1 MEKFLK
7 NPVYMGIITL
17 LILVVVV
24 SLVWDK
30 YQNNNKV
37 LFGVLTQ
44 KAIAA

>member
-7 NPVYMGIITL
+7 NPVYMGIVTL
-17 LILVVVV
+17 LILVIVA

-30 YQNNNKV
+30 YQNNGKV
-37 LFGVLTQ
+37 LFGVLTS